1 MAKKE
6 LFIKR
11 VYEIVNELKIPLIDE
26 RVYDAVT
33 VNESRV
39 NVAVS
44 FKFEEDESVIRGF
57 LGLAEYFHTVVIKKK
72 DKFYIPNGELL
83 FKLESS

>member
-11 VYEIVNELKIPLIDE
+11 VFEIVNELKIPLIDE
-26 RVYDAVT
+26 RVYEK
-33 VNESRV
+33 VNFNAGSSIA
-39 NVAVS
+39 NVI

-57 LGLAEYFHTVVIKKK
+57 LGLAEYFHTVVIKRK
-72 DKFYIPNGELL
+72 DEFFIPHSSLL
-83 FKLESS
+83 FRLMST